1 PYDEF
6 KTWLRNK
13 LGQTCQDIRTAI
25 KTKYANAQVC
35 PLIFFP
41 SIRSPIQTLATYINY
56 PSEHYSYPHFD
67 YIMTE
72 AYDWLLEAKLD
83 LAHQAVSQ

>member
-1 PYDEF
+1 
-6 KTWLRNK
+6 

-83 LAHQAVSQ
+83 LAHQAVS